1 MNAPLTPAD
10 HNRHIAGMTY
20 VYPVMSRRAGGL
32 SIGINFN
39 PNNAC
44 NWRCVYCQV
53 PDLQRGSAPDMD
65 LGKLSAELNYV
76 LDYVLNGQFF
86 DDYQVPLE
94 QRQIKDLAIS
104 GNGESTSLKSFDQAV
119 ALIGE
124 IGQKW
129 GLFPG
134 CRFILISNG
143 SLIHQSHVLQG
154 LKTLAKFDGEL
165 WFKIDSAS
173 SEGRELINHCS
184 MSDRQLLE
192 NLSLASQACT
202 TRIQT
207 CMLHFRTAWSDTEK
221 LAYLDLLQRLKDQHI
236 RIAEVLLYSV
246 ARQSFQSEAAEISSY
261 SLEELETMAKAIR
274 ALGYGVKVT
283 P

>member
-53 PDLQRGSAPDMD
+53 PELQRGSAPDMD

-119 ALIGE
+119 GLIGE
-124 IGQKW
+124 IGQQW

-134 CRFILISNG
+134 CRFILITNG
-143 SLIHQSHVLQG
+143 SLIHHSHVQQG

-173 SEGRELINHCS
+173 ASGRELINNS
-184 MSDRQLLE
+184 SLSDRQLME
-192 NLSLASQACT
+192 NLSIASQLCT

-207 CMLHFRTAWSDTEK
+207 CMLHFQAAWSESEK
-221 LAYLDLLQRLKDQHI
+221 QAYINLLQRLKDQHI
-236 RIAEVLLYSV
+236 KIAEVLLYSV
-246 ARQSFQSEAAEISSY
+246 ARQSFQAEAAAISSY
-261 SLEELETMAKAIR
+261 SLDELETMAEAIR
-274 ALGYGVKVT
+274 ALGYVVKVT

>member
-53 PDLQRGSAPDMD
+53 PDLQRGTAPDMD
-65 LGKLSAELNYV
+65 FAKLSAELNFV
-76 LDYVLNGQFF
+76 FDYVLNGQFF
-86 DDYQVPLE
+86 DDYQVPVE

-104 GNGESTSLKSFDQAV
+104 GNGESTSLKRFDQAV

-124 IGQKW
+124 IGQQW
-129 GLFPG
+129 GLFPD

-143 SLIHQSHVLQG
+143 SLIHQSHVQQG
-154 LKTLAKFDGEL
+154 LKTLAKFNGEV

-173 SEGRELINHCS
+173 AAGRELINHCS
-184 MSDRQLLE
+184 LSDRQLMTNLE
-192 NLSLASQACT
+192 LASQLCT

-207 CMLHFRTAWSDTEK
+207 CMLHFQNAWSSDEQQ
-221 LAYLDLLQRLKDQHI
+221 AYLDLLARLKTQQI
-236 RIAEVLLYSV
+236 KIAEVLLYSL
-246 ARQSFQSEAAEISSY
+246 ARQSFQAEATEISSY
-261 SLEELETMAKAIR
+261 SLAELETMAEAIR
-274 ALGYGVKVT
+274 ALGYSVKAT

>member
-65 LGKLSAELNYV
+65 FAKLSAELNYV

-86 DDYQVPLE
+86 DDYQVPPE

-124 IGQKW
+124 IGQQW
-129 GLFPG
+129 RLFPG

-143 SLIHQSHVLQG
+143 SLIHQSQVQQG
-154 LKTLAKFDGEL
+154 LKNLAKFDGEL

-173 SEGRELINHCS
+173 AEGRDLINHCS
-184 MSDRQLLE
+184 LSDRQLME
-192 NLSLASQACT
+192 NIVLASQLCT

-207 CMLHFRTAWSDTEK
+207 CMLHFQTAWSDTEK
-221 LAYLDLLQRLKDQHI
+221 QAYLDLLQKLKDQHI
-236 RIAEVLLYSV
+236 KIAEVLLYSV
-246 ARQSFQSEAAEISSY
+246 ARQSFQAEATEIRSY
-261 SLEELETMAKAIR
+261 SLSELETMAEAIR
-274 ALGYGVKVT
+274 RLGYPVKVT

>member
-53 PDLQRGSAPDMD
+53 PELQRGTAPEMD
-65 LGKLSAELNYV
+65 LAKLSAELNYV

-104 GNGESTSLKSFDQAV
+104 GNGESTSLKRFDQAV

-124 IGQKW
+124 IGRQW

-143 SLIHQSHVLQG
+143 SLIHHQPVQQG
-154 LKTLAKFDGEL
+154 LKTLAKFNGEL

-173 SEGRELINHCS
+173 TAGRALINNS
-184 MSDRQLLE
+184 SLSDRQLLE
-192 NLSLASQACT
+192 NLSLASQLCT

-207 CMLHFRTAWSDTEK
+207 CMLHFQTAWSEREK
-221 LAYLDLLQRLKDQHI
+221 QTYLDLLQRLKDQHI
-236 RIAEVLLYSV
+236 KIAEVLLYSV
-246 ARQSFQSEAAEISSY
+246 ARQSFQSEAAEISSF
-261 SLEELETMAKAIR
+261 SLDELDSMAEAIS
-274 ALGYGVKVT
+274 ALGYTVKVT